1 MCLLGPYEI
10 DFSDGGI
17 VVVDFNFFASR
28 SKEFPIDAS
37 FIFPGRMG
45 KNRAVP
51 HESVSPLATTGQ
63 SCSSGWWSSLANNTL
78 TVGVGFL
85 WNDTLTVKLGPVL

>member
-37 FIFPGRMG
+37 FIFPGRDG
-45 KNRAVP
+45 EEPRCTARI
-51 HESVSPLATTGQ
+51 G
-63 SCSSGWWSSLANNTL
+63 L
-78 TVGVGFL
+78 TAGHH
-85 WNDTLTVKLGPVL
+85 GPVMLIRLVVFSG